1 MRPESL
7 QRLADMG
14 IDVWRRRDVV
24 IAPEHEAHETTAASP
39 APAAVRTPRVR
50 VASGGGDWLLVQEQP
65 WAGHHDSL
73 LADIQATIGPERCA
87 FGQWADSDMAGVAVD
102 ELDRRGVRYLLVF
115 GAAPAGAA
123 GQGVLLAPPLDE
135 LANSAQA
142 RKKLWRVLAP
152 ALDS

>member
-24 IAPEHEAHETTAASP
+24 IAPEHEAHETAVSAS
-39 APAAVRTPRVR
+39 AVARTPRVR
-50 VASGGGDWLLVQEQP
+50 VASGGGDWLLVQERP

-115 GAAPAGAA
+115 GAAPEGAA
-123 GQGVLLAPPLDE
+123 GQGVLLAPSLDE
-135 LANSAQA
+135 LADSAQA